1 MSRMIVRIFLV
12 MLSVGLYAS
21 AAVISVNVSAQRKQL
36 ADSSAAIKVLASTPS
51 PEIRQQAEPTKPLP
65 KGLVGIP
72 VIVTDA
78 TGRYVTDLN
87 QSDFEVQEDGV
98 KQNVSFFRAATDPF
112 SVVLLLD
119 TSISTQGKLGD
130 IRRAANAFVDQL
142 QKSDRIKV
150 ISFDDQVRELGE
162 FSSDRAVVKKAI
174 LSAQSGYS
182 TKFYDAMNV
191 ALEVLREVDG
201 RKAIVIFSDGVDY
214 RSDYATA
221 ESTLRFLEADGV
233 VVYPIRFSTRAA
245 AEKLARE
252 QAGSSLPT
260 REVVRSTTGSKEPV
274 PGEIPSSE
282 PKTGPLG
289 LPSPEEI
296 LRRRRETG
304 RNRDRLPPG
313 ERPPAGEIG
322 VDLPTGRSD
331 PRVSS
336 RGRDDRKQSTEDPIV
351 VMLDRLYTTADTYLQ
366 SVVDK
371 SGGQILRVDELTALP
386 GAFAQVAGELRS
398 QYFLGYDPA
407 NKNRDDQYH
416 LIKVTSTRPGLVVRA
431 RAGRRLGK

>member
-1 MSRMIVRIFLV
+1 MQRVIARILSLT
-12 MLSVGLYAS
+12 LSVGLYAS
-21 AAVISVNVSAQRKQL
+21 PMVFSLEASAQRKQRR
-36 ADSSAAIKVLASTPS
+36 DSPA
-51 PEIRQQAEPTKPLP
+51 PTKAAVPAPTPETSKQVEAVKPIP
-65 KGLVGIP
+65 KGLVGVP
-72 VIVTDA
+72 VVFMDA
-78 TGRYVTDLN
+78 AGQYISNLK
-87 QSDFEVQEDGV
+87 QSDFEVLEDGV
-98 KQNVSFFRAATDPF
+98 KQNVALFRAASDPV

-119 TSISTQGKLGD
+119 TSISTQDKLGD
-130 IRRAANAFVDQL
+130 IRRAANVFVDQL
-142 QKSDRIKV
+142 QKADRIKV
-150 ISFDDQVRELGE
+150 ISFDDQVRELNE
-162 FSSDRAVVKKAI
+162 FSADRALVKKAI

-191 ALEVLREVDG
+191 ALEALREVDG

-221 ESTLRFLEADGV
+221 DSTLRFLEQDGV

-252 QAGSSLPT
+252 QAGSQLPT
-260 REVVRSTTGSKEPV
+260 KEIVKSTSGSKDPA

-282 PKTGPLG
+282 PRTGPLG
-289 LPSPEEI
+289 LPSPEDI
-296 LRRRRETG
+296 LRRRRDSG

-313 ERPPAGEIG
+313 DRPPAGEIG

-336 RGRDDRKQSTEDPIV
+336 KSREKKTSTEDPIV

-371 SGGQILRVDELTALP
+371 SGGQILSADAVTSLP
-386 GAFAQVAGELRS
+386 AAFSQVATELRA

-407 NKNRDDQYH
+407 NKNPDDQYH
-416 LIKVTSTRPGLVVRA
+416 LIKVTSTRPGVVIRA
-431 RAGRRLGK
+431 RAGRRAK

>member
-1 MSRMIVRIFLV
+1 MHRVIAGFLFV
-12 MLSVGLYAS
+12 TLSVGLYAS
-21 AAVISVNVSAQRKQL
+21 ATVFSVNVSAQRKQP
-36 ADSSAAIKVLASTPS
+36 ADSSTSKAPAPTPS
-51 PEIRQQAEPTKPLP
+51 PEIRQQVAPIKALP
-65 KGLVGIP
+65 KGLVGVP

-78 TGRYVTDLN
+78 TGRYVADLN
-87 QSDFEVQEDGV
+87 QSDFEVHEDGV
-98 KQNVSFFRAATDPF
+98 KQNVTLFQAATEPF
-112 SVVLLLD
+112 SLVLLLD
-119 TSISTQGKLGD
+119 TSVSTQGKLGD

-150 ISFDDQVRELGE
+150 ISFDDQVRELGD

-191 ALEVLREVDG
+191 ALEALREVDG
-201 RKAIVIFSDGVDY
+201 RKGIVIFSDGVDY

-221 ESTLRFLEADGV
+221 ESTLRFLEQDGV

-252 QAGSSLPT
+252 QAGSPLPT
-260 REVVRSTTGSKEPV
+260 REIVTSTSGSKEPA
-274 PGEIPSSE
+274 PGDIPSSR

-296 LRRRRETG
+296 LSRRRETG

-313 ERPPAGEIG
+313 DRPPAGEVG

-336 RGRDDRKQSTEDPIV
+336 KGREDRKQPTEDPIV
-351 VMLDRLYTTADTYLQ
+351 VMLDRLYTTADSYLQ
-366 SVVDK
+366 SVVEK
-371 SGGQILRVDELTALP
+371 SGGQILRVDEVTSLP
-386 GAFAQVAGELRS
+386 GAFAQVATELRS
-398 QYFLGYDPA
+398 QYFLAYDPT

-416 LIKVTSTRPGLVVRA
+416 LIKVTTTRPGLVVRA
-431 RAGRRLGK
+431 RGGRRHGK

>member
-1 MSRMIVRIFLV
+1 
-12 MLSVGLYAS
+12 VGLYAS
-21 AAVISVNVSAQRKQL
+21 AAVFSVNVSAQRKQRTS
-36 ADSSAAIKVLASTPS
+36 SSAPKQAPAPTPS
-51 PEIRQQAEPTKPLP
+51 PEIRQQAEPVKTYP
-65 KGLVGIP
+65 KGLVGVP

-87 QSDFEVQEDGV
+87 QTDFEVHEDGV
-98 KQNVSFFRAATDPF
+98 KQNVSLFQAAAEPF

-119 TSISTQGKLGD
+119 TSVSTQGKLGD

-142 QKSDRIKV
+142 PMSDRIKV

-162 FSSDRAVVKKAI
+162 FSVDRAVVKKAI
-174 LSAQSGYS
+174 LRAESGYS

-252 QAGSSLPT
+252 QAGSPLPT
-260 REVVRSTTGSKEPV
+260 REIVKSTTGSQEPV
-274 PGEIPSSE
+274 PGEIPSSQ

-296 LRRRRETG
+296 LRRRRESG

-313 ERPPAGEIG
+313 DRPPAGEIG

-336 RGRDDRKQSTEDPIV
+336 KGRDDRKKPTEDPIV

-366 SVVDK
+366 SVVEK
-371 SGGQILRVDELTALP
+371 SGGQILRVDELASLP
-386 GAFAQVAGELRS
+386 VRLSKSQLSYARS
-398 QYFLGYDPA
+398 TFL
-407 NKNRDDQYH
+407 
-416 LIKVTSTRPGLVVRA
+416 VTNLPIRIATTNTI
-431 RAGRRLGK
+431 

>member
-1 MSRMIVRIFLV
+1 MHRVIARILLLT
-12 MLSVGLYAS
+12 LSVGVYAS
-21 AAVISVNVSAQRKQL
+21 PLIVSAEASAQRKQRR
-36 ADSSAAIKVLASTPS
+36 DSPAPAKAAVPVPTPE
-51 PEIRQQAEPTKPLP
+51 PRQQVAVVKPIPKPL
-65 KGLVGIP
+65 VGVP
-72 VIVTDA
+72 VVVTDA
-78 TGRYVTDLN
+78 AGQYVSDLK
-87 QSDFEVQEDGV
+87 QSDFEVLEDGV
-98 KQNVSFFRAATDPF
+98 KQNISLFQTLNEPF

-119 TSISTQGKLGD
+119 TSISTQDKLGD
-130 IRRAANAFVDQL
+130 IRRAANVFVDQL
-142 QKSDRIKV
+142 QKADRVKV
-150 ISFDDQVRELGE
+150 ISFDDQVRELNE
-162 FSSDRAVVKKAI
+162 FSADRAVVKKAI

-191 ALEVLREVDG
+191 ALEALREVDG

-221 ESTLRFLEADGV
+221 DSTLRFLEQDGV
-233 VVYPIRFSTRAA
+233 IVYPIRFSTRAA

-252 QAGSSLPT
+252 QAGSQLPT
-260 REVVRSTTGSKEPV
+260 REIVKSTSGSRDPA
-274 PGEIPSSE
+274 PGEVPSSE

-289 LPSPEEI
+289 LPSPEDI
-296 LRRRRETG
+296 LRRRRDSG

-313 ERPPAGEIG
+313 DQPPAGEIG

-336 RGRDDRKQSTEDPIV
+336 KSREKKTSTEDPIV

-371 SGGQILRVDELTALP
+371 SGGQMLRADAVTSLPTA
-386 GAFAQVAGELRS
+386 FSQIVAELRA

-407 NKNRDDQYH
+407 NKNGGDQYH
-416 LIKVTSTRPGLVVRA
+416 LIKVTSTRPGILIRA
-431 RAGRRLGK
+431 RAGRRHGK

>member
-1 MSRMIVRIFLV
+1 MPKVIVRILLLT
-12 MLSVGLYAS
+12 LSVGYAS
-21 AAVISVNVSAQRKQL
+21 AAVFDVNVSAQRKQRP
-36 ADSSAAIKVLASTPS
+36 DPSAAIKAPAPTTS
-51 PEIRQQAEPTKPLP
+51 PEPSRQAPSIKPLP
-65 KGLVGIP
+65 KGLVGVP
-72 VIVTDA
+72 VIVTDS
-78 TGRYVTDLN
+78 TGRYVSDLN
-87 QSDFEVQEDGV
+87 QTEFEVQEDGV
-98 KQNVSFFRAATDPF
+98 KQNISVFQGAAEPI

-119 TSISTQGKLGD
+119 TSVSTQGKLGD

-162 FSSDRAVVKKAI
+162 FSADRTLVKKAI

-245 AEKLARE
+245 ADKLARE
-252 QAGSSLPT
+252 QAGAPLPT
-260 REVVRSTTGSKEPV
+260 KEIVRSTTGSREPA
-274 PGEIPSSE
+274 PGDVPSSE

-313 ERPPAGEIG
+313 DRPPAGEIG
-322 VDLPTGRSD
+322 VDMPTGRSD

-336 RGRDDRKQSTEDPIV
+336 RGGDDRKKSAEDPIV

-366 SVVDK
+366 SVVEK
-371 SGGQILRVDELTALP
+371 SGGQILRVDELTSLP
-386 GAFAQVAGELRS
+386 GAFAQVATELRS

-416 LIKVTSTRPGLVVRA
+416 LIKVTSTRPGLVIRA
-431 RAGRRLGK
+431 RAGRRSVK

>member
-1 MSRMIVRIFLV
+1 
-12 MLSVGLYAS
+12 LYAG
-21 AAVISVNVSAQRKQL
+21 VIVFTVEGSAQRKQRD
-36 ADSSAAIKVLASTPS
+36 DSSATIKATTATPS
-51 PEIRQQAEPTKPLP
+51 PETRQDSNPTKPVTRVA
-65 KGLVGIP
+65 VGVP
-72 VIVTDA
+72 LIVTDA
-78 TGRYVTDLN
+78 AGHFVTDLN
-87 QSDFEVQEDGV
+87 QSDFEVLEDGV
-98 KQNVSFFRAATDPF
+98 KQNVALFEATNEPF
-112 SVVLLLD
+112 SIVLLLD
-119 TSISTQGKLGD
+119 TSVSTQDKLGD
-130 IRRAANAFVDQL
+130 IRKAANVFVDQL
-142 QKSDRIKV
+142 QKTDRIKV
-150 ISFDDQVRELGE
+150 ISFDDQVRELNE

-182 TKFYDAMNV
+182 TKFYDGMNV

-201 RKAIVIFSDGVDY
+201 RKAIIIFSDGVDY

-221 ESTLRFLEADGV
+221 ESTLRYLEQDGV

-252 QAGSSLPT
+252 QFGSQLPT
-260 REVVRSTTGSKEPV
+260 REIVRSTSGSKEPV
-274 PGEIPSSE
+274 PGEVPSSE
-282 PKTGPLG
+282 PRTGPLG

-296 LRRRRETG
+296 LRRRQDSR

-313 ERPPAGEIG
+313 DRPPAGEVG

-336 RGRDDRKQSTEDPIV
+336 RGREKAPENPIV

-371 SGGQILRVDELTALP
+371 SGGQLLRADTVTSLP
-386 GAFAQVAGELRS
+386 GAFSQIAAELRA
-398 QYFLGYDPA
+398 QYFLAYDPA

-416 LIKVTSTRPGLVVRA
+416 VIKVTSTRPELVVRA
-431 RAGRRLGK
+431 RAGRRGTK